1 MTIFLSVF
9 VAVCTLGEFYKG
21 ARTRQRA
28 WNENFVRAIYNLTLR
43 NTRRY
48 GGYVIHLGMV
58 LIFVGFTG
66 QAFKKEA
73 KALMQEGDLLRV
85 KDYLLRCESL
95 TMGDNPNY
103 SFQRAMLSVTKDGR
117 ALGTMDPERRF
128 FKASQEVTSHV
139 TIRASLAEDLYVVLA
154 DRDPDS
160 GKAVIQA
167 FINPLVAWVWIG
179 GMVVLFGTLLALIPS
194 RVEREMAQI
203 RQAREGA
210 LEERHAF

>member
-21 ARTRQRA
+21 ARTRQHA
-28 WNENFVRAIYNLTLR
+28 SNENFAQAVYNLTMR

-48 GGYVIHLGMV
+48 GGYVIHLGIV

-66 QAFKKEA
+66 QAFKKDA

-85 KDYLLRCESL
+85 KDYMLRCESL
-95 TMGDNPNY
+95 TSGDTPNY
-103 SFQRAMLSVTKDGR
+103 SFQRAMLSVSKAGR

-139 TIRASLAEDLYVVLA
+139 TIRSSLAEDLYVVLA
-154 DRDPDS
+154 SQDPES
-160 GKAVIQA
+160 GKAVIQV
-167 FINPLVAWVWIG
+167 FVNPLVIWVWIG
-179 GMVVLFGTLLALIPS
+179 GIVMFLGTLLALVPS

-203 RQAREGA
+203 RQTREGA
-210 LEERHAF
+210 MEERHAL